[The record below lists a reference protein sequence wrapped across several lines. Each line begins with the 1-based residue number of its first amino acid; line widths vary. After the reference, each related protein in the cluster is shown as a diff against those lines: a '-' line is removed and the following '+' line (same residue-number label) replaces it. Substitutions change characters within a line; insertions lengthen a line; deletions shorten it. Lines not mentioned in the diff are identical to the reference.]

1 MQLKTL
7 QNGFFIVLIVLT
19 TVAFLWLIQDFAQPV
34 FWAAVLAII
43 FYPVQTRW
51 LDAVGQRRS
60 LASVLTLLTI
70 LIAVILPLTL
80 IGAAVTQEAVQL
92 YDRIASGEVNLQ
104 QYVQRVE
111 ELVPVVT
118 DLMNQFGVDFEKLRQ
133 GLSDAAVTV
142 SQFLA
147 SQALAIGQN
156 TLRIGALFFV
166 MLYILFFFLRDGQ
179 RFLDL
184 LIRAMPLG
192 DAREQRLMDKF
203 AEVSRATIKG
213 TLVVGVVQGS
223 LGGLLFWML
232 GIDSPVFWGV
242 LMTVLSL
249 LPAIGSAL
257 IWGPAALILLATGS
271 IAKGIILIAAG
282 TLIIGLVDN
291 VLRPILVGRDTKMPD
306 FLILITT
313 LGGLTLFGISG
324 FVIGPIIAALFL
336 AVWEMFIEEYGEADD
351 VLRPATAAPTSTP
364 PEPPSPPAAD
374 GTAPPK
380 TDVEGA

>member
-7 QNGFFIVLIVLT
+7 QNGFFLVLIVLT

-51 LDAVGQRRS
+51 LGAVGQRRS

-70 LIAVILPLTL
+70 LIAVILPFTL
-80 IGAAVTQEAVQL
+80 IGVAVTQEAVQL
-92 YDRIASGEVNLQ
+92 YDRIATGEMNLQ
-104 QYVQRVE
+104 QYVQQVE
-111 ELVPVVT
+111 DLVPVVT
-118 DLMNQFGVDFEKLRQ
+118 DLMDQFGVDVEKLRQ
-133 GLSDAAVTV
+133 GLSNAAVTV

-166 MLYILFFFLRDGQ
+166 MLYLLFFFLRDGHK
-179 RFLDL
+179 FLDL
-184 LIRAMPLG
+184 LIQALPLG
-192 DAREQRLMDKF
+192 DAREERLLDKF

-242 LMTVLSL
+242 IMTVLSL

-257 IWGPAALILLATGS
+257 IWGPAAIILIATGS
-271 IAKGIILIAAG
+271 VVKGIILIAAG

-336 AVWEMFIEEYGEADD
+336 AVWEMFIEEYGDLDEG
-351 VLRPATAAPTSTP
+351 LLGSATPTVSTTAENP
-364 PEPPSPPAAD
+364 PPMEPNAEVTGNPSR
-374 GTAPPK
+374 
-380 TDVEGA
+380 